1 MAQDN
6 FLKVAL
12 GSDRYVIDAPFGDLP
27 ADLGKVTDIAAGRDG
42 TVFLLTRHDCRSEEA
57 RDCVH
62 MLTAEGAYLGSWGR
76 DHIVDAHKLT
86 IDGAGRI
93 WVVDR
98 DAHQIIAFDRAGRVL
113 TSLGRRH
120 CPNEPFNH
128 PTDIAF
134 FPDGGIAVT
143 DGYAGARVHLF
154 SADGQ
159 PEGGFGAL
167 GRAPG
172 QFLVPHGLGI
182 LSGDRIVVA
191 DRENGRVQVFSRGG
205 TVQGVFSFFV
215 RPQDVLVGDD
225 DTILVT
231 DSIPTL
237 TRISCSGEVLGR
249 CRATQN
255 GPHGFC
261 LGPAGDIYMA
271 ENNPSRVTR
280 MAPLAVSQQPAAM
293 VG

>member
-167 GRAPG
+167 GRAPRASSWCRTAWASCRATE
-172 QFLVPHGLGI
+172 
-182 LSGDRIVVA
+182 LSWPTVKTGGCRY
-191 DRENGRVQVFSRGG
+191 SRAGA
-205 TVQGVFSFFV
+205 
-215 RPQDVLVGDD
+215 
-225 DTILVT
+225 
-231 DSIPTL
+231 
-237 TRISCSGEVLGR
+237 R
-249 CRATQN
+249 CRACSRSSCGRRMCWLVMT
-255 GPHGFC
+255 
-261 LGPAGDIYMA
+261 I
-271 ENNPSRVTR
+271 PS
-280 MAPLAVSQQPAAM
+280 L
-293 VG
+293 